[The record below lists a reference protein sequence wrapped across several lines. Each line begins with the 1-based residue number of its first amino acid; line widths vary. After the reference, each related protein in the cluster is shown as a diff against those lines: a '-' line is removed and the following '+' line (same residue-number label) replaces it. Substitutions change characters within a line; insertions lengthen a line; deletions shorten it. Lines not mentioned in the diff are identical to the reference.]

1 MEINN
6 NISSSILQ
14 KNLALSQSE
23 VEKSIIKISSGKK
36 ISAVEDAANLV
47 LAQTLEA
54 QSRGSE
60 VAIENSQT
68 GMNMLQTADSGL
80 ESINENMQRI
90 RELSLQAANGTYSDA
105 DKKAIK
111 DEIGQLTDEIN
122 RVAKSTSFNKQA
134 LLDGSSSDMVLQTG
148 ANADEDQNSLNIGD
162 ALKSAKSDD
171 LGLISSNDIES
182 SLNDPSD
189 FANYLDTLD
198 NAIQD
203 VTSQRSDIGA
213 YQNRI
218 ESNINS
224 LYVTRENLVASQSR
238 ITDTDVAAEMS
249 RLTQQ
254 QILSSASASLQ
265 AQANQIP
272 AIAMTLI

>member
-14 KNLALSQSE
+14 KNLAISQSE

-36 ISAVEDAANLV
+36 ISAVEDAANMV
-47 LAQTLEA
+47 LSQTLEA

-60 VAIENSQT
+60 TAIDNSMT

-80 ESINENMQRI
+80 DSINENLQRI
-90 RELSLQAANGTYSDA
+90 RELSIQAANGTYSDA
-105 DKKAIK
+105 DRKAIK
-111 DEIGQLTDEIN
+111 DEIGSLTDEIN
-122 RVAKSTSFNKQA
+122 RVAKSTSFNKQP
-134 LLDGSSSDMVLQTG
+134 LLDGSSSNLTIQTG
-148 ANADEDQNSLNIGD
+148 ANGDADQNSLNIGD

-171 LGLISSNDIES
+171 LGLISSDNVES
-182 SLNDPSD
+182 SLNTPSD
-189 FANYLDTLD
+189 FANYADTLD
-198 NAIQD
+198 DAIGNI
-203 VTSQRSDIGA
+203 TSQRANLGA
-213 YQNRI
+213 YQNRL

-224 LYVTRENLVASQSR
+224 LYTTKENLVSSQSR

-249 RLTQQ
+249 RLTQN
-254 QILSSASASLQ
+254 QILSQASASLQ

-272 AIAMTLI
+272 AIAMTLL

>member
-14 KNLALSQSE
+14 KNLALSKSE

-105 DKKAIK
+105 DRKAIK

-171 LGLISSNDIES
+171 LGLISSDDIES

-189 FANYLDTLD
+189 FTNYLDTLD
-198 NAIQD
+198 NAIQG